1 MNPQDLFSHFSI
13 LIDYR
18 QDWKVEHK
26 LSDVLLLT
34 VWRVQRAGK
43 RSLILVVTHILNG

>member
-1 MNPQDLFSHFSI
+1 MNPQDLLSHFSI
-13 LIDYR
+13 LKDYR

-34 VWRVQRAGK
+34 VCGVIAG
-43 RSLILVVTHILNG
+43 VEGWE